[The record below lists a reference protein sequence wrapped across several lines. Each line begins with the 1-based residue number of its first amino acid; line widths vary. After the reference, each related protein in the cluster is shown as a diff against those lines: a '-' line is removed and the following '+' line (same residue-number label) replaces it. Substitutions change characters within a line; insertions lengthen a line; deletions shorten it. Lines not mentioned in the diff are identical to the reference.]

1 MALSELGAFVNAK
14 ELSRALGLSRTGLY
28 SLCRRG
34 ELPAGIRIGHSRRWC
49 VSEVK
54 DWLQAKKG
62 EIDA

>member
-1 MALSELGAFVNAK
+1 MSELGTFLSAK

-28 SLCRRG
+28 SLCKRG

-54 DWLQAKKG
+54 NWLSKKG
-62 EIDA
+62 EVQA